1 MKKAVL
7 AILAILLIVLA
18 VALLTTPSATS
29 SPVEVEI
36 PLDTLK
42 K

>member
-7 AILAILLIVLA
+7 AVLAILLIVLA
-18 VALLTTPSATS
+18 IALLTTPTATS
-29 SPVEVEI
+29 SPVEIEV